1 MSKVLD
7 LDYLSSALGL
17 TFACTAV
24 FSRFYSTGSG
34 VYPYIGLALP
44 CVAMAIGFGVFGT
57 IGFFARDFWKKRN
70 STLEKPIINQNAPIS
85 TPLPVKPKPP
95 CNRESRME
103 RQVHIVKRYFRYAVK
118 CKYCGAIYNGQLTEC
133 PKCSKI
139 SSKELLY

>member
-24 FSRFYSTGSG
+24 FSRFYSTGSD

-57 IGFFARDFWKKRN
+57 IGFFARNFLNKRN

-85 TPLPVKPKPP
+85 TPSPVQPKPTF
-95 CNRESRME
+95 NRESRIE
-103 RQVHIVKRYFRYAVK
+103 RQVHIVKRSLRYAVK
-118 CKYCGAIYNGQLTEC
+118 CKYCGAIYH
-133 PKCSKI
+133 
-139 SSKELLY
+139 